1 MKAKSLYHLKI
12 MYHHKIRC
20 ITFMYHL
27 CPIMY
32 HLLYHLF
39 GFWGL
44 LRAHVGYLEQFSTA
58 KVELTISLIVHI
70 LLVYLLI
77 INFTKMLI
85 INKKSG
91 LYFRKIHLYFLFL
104 SCDSQ
109 FFFRDSAGTRKCRYN
124 VGNFLI
130 FCFTS

>member
-44 LRAHVGYLEQFSTA
+44 LGAHVGYLEQFSTA

-85 INKKSG
+85 INKKV
-91 LYFRKIHLYFLFL
+91 
-104 SCDSQ
+104 DST
-109 FFFRDSAGTRKCRYN
+109 FVKSTYT
-124 VGNFLI
+124 
-130 FCFTS
+130 FCF